1 MCGFRFI
8 PGNRW
13 MPGIEP
19 YTLQIS
25 VELEET
31 MASCKRFMADE
42 SGASAVEYGLI
53 VALVVVGMLTGV
65 RSLGPSLSEMFQRVS
80 TILAG

>member
-1 MCGFRFI
+1 MAGF
-8 PGNRW
+8 G
-13 MPGIEP
+13 
-19 YTLQIS
+19 
-25 VELEET
+25 
-31 MASCKRFMADE
+31 RFMADE
-42 SGASAVEYGLI
+42 SGASSVEYGLI